1 VSFLSSHRCPRIH
14 LQKVPAVHCLLP
26 PRPSLSSILPKRHR
40 FSIRLQPHCR
50 SPVRHAAPPH
60 SARSSPRRPWL
71 LVAVGRELSNAGRLS
86 IPPLPKLSTRR
97 LGSHGVSPNHALS
110 APPSRRALLSGSS
123 QGTPSMAGAPDG
135 QTSTSPWPVAP
146 ALGLSSTTSTPSLPA
161 RILLIGPAQIIL
173 KPGRGKAA
181 TAMKPHR
188 VAPLLAPLL
197 AVAAPWCSDSPVAA
211 PAEIPPQYRSP
222 SPWGTGHVW
231 DMGGSGSDG

>member
-1 VSFLSSHRCPRIH
+1 M
-14 LQKVPAVHCLLP
+14 
-26 PRPSLSSILPKRHR
+26 
-40 FSIRLQPHCR
+40 
-50 SPVRHAAPPH
+50 
-60 SARSSPRRPWL
+60 
-71 LVAVGRELSNAGRLS
+71 
-86 IPPLPKLSTRR
+86 PPLPIA
-97 LGSHGVSPNHALS
+97 LGPHLAGPGCWSPSAVSSPTQADSLFLFCPSSPLDAWVAMASPPTMALS